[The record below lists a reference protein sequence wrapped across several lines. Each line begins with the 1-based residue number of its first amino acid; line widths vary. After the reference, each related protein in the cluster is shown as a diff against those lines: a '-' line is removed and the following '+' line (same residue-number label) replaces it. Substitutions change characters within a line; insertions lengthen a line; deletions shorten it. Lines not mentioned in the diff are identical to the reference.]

1 MFKIIYKSTETVI
14 AELAYQSQLDQ
25 WKETYPNDV
34 ALVTIEG
41 EAESEPELEV
51 VTDGPAETAE

>member
-1 MFKIIYKSTETVI
+1 MFKIIYKSTDTTI
-14 AELAYQSQLDQ
+14 IELAYQSQLDA

-41 EAESEPELEV
+41 EAEPEPLV
-51 VTDGPAETAE
+51 VTDGLPETESE

>member
-1 MFKIIYKSTETVI
+1 MFKIIYKSTETTI
-14 AELAYQSQLDQ
+14 LELAYQSQLDK

-41 EAESEPELEV
+41 EAEPEPVV
-51 VTDGPAETAE
+51 VTDGLETTPTE